1 MSSMP
6 ENRKPEEMLELMPF
20 IKPDRSFYEFFKGY
34 NTRELLPSPAMSRKD
49 FMGQATRIVNE
60 SKKIALENGLSEED
74 ADRVQMQTIRNIA
87 EQSLFFFCIFV
98 LNMDYA
104 DNDFVYRLCNDVQHN
119 KWKKLW
125 VIAREHYKDLACDTP
140 ILTTK
145 GWKNHGD
152 LVPGDVIF
160 TPKGTSPV
168 VAVRHFTDSHCR
180 KVNFRGGNS
189 IVCGNGHLWK
199 VNKYTTSRKVHDF
212 PEGERGTWYETVCE
226 TSDVMEGSYK
236 HPYITVTGYHIEDD
250 IELPIP
256 PYTLGA
262 WLGDGESLSGRISKP
277 DDEIFENVMA
287 DGFEI
292 SHDHCKGR
300 PHCQTRTVYGLMP
313 MLRKEGL
320 LGNKHI
326 PEIYFS
332 ASDRQR
338 LALLQGLMDTDGS
351 MSKNPKNGATF
362 SSSRK
367 ELAEG
372 VLALANS
379 LGFKAMMS
387 PVRKYDAYNVCFP
400 VKKSD
405 LYYPFRMARKLANIS
420 DRPHHKQAHNWYI
433 QSIEEHE
440 TVPTNCIQI
449 ADPDGIYL
457 AGKSLIPTHNSTIIT
472 CASTLWEVLKNPELT
487 YCIYSFKEDAAA
499 KFLGQIKI
507 WCETNVLLRKLWPD
521 VIPDNPGSKSTILPN
536 GKKIE
541 WKWST
546 TQLQFIRKTT
556 CKEMT
561 IEASGLGGNSKTGMH
576 FSRQI
581 YDDVETQYN
590 VGTPEAIEKLYG
602 EFSMSFNTGQTDNL
616 EFCVVGTFYARAD
629 IYAMAIKNGI
639 FKESIIQPCVDRNGI
654 PIRFSYEKLQE
665 KYDLMGASV
674 FATQMM
680 NNPSQSSVS
689 AFDSDW
695 IHRWKPNPEGM
706 NMYVIVDPASGK
718 TSKRHDFTSIW
729 VVGIDQFKK
738 LMVFDLIEDKFGVEE
753 RFRKLVDIIRE
764 YEPLQIFHEQVA
776 MQQDITLL
784 QEYMDKYNTH
794 FAITPFNPVKWGDKD
809 SRILKL
815 KDAFE
820 AGKVFLPN
828 NGKPHIDYEGKSID
842 MLDRWYRDEYLGYPT
857 IVHDDGLDSLASLYL
872 LLIDGYLS
880 APAQSFMNRRRTIVG
895 IDGVRSYSPMTFAR
909 ESGVQRRSLFRR
921 ERDSD
926 QDIYSALA

>member
-60 SKKIALENGLSEED
+60 SKKIALENGLSEEE
-74 ADRVQMQTIRNIA
+74 ADRVQMQTIRNLA

-125 VIAREHYKDLACDTP
+125 VIAREHYK
-140 ILTTK
+140 
-145 GWKNHGD
+145 
-152 LVPGDVIF
+152 
-160 TPKGTSPV
+160 
-168 VAVRHFTDSHCR
+168 
-180 KVNFRGGNS
+180 
-189 IVCGNGHLWK
+189 
-199 VNKYTTSRKVHDF
+199 
-212 PEGERGTWYETVCE
+212 
-226 TSDVMEGSYK
+226 
-236 HPYITVTGYHIEDD
+236 
-250 IELPIP
+250 
-256 PYTLGA
+256 
-262 WLGDGESLSGRISKP
+262 
-277 DDEIFENVMA
+277 
-287 DGFEI
+287 
-292 SHDHCKGR
+292 
-300 PHCQTRTVYGLMP
+300 
-313 MLRKEGL
+313 
-320 LGNKHI
+320 
-326 PEIYFS
+326 
-332 ASDRQR
+332 
-338 LALLQGLMDTDGS
+338 
-351 MSKNPKNGATF
+351 
-362 SSSRK
+362 
-367 ELAEG
+367 
-372 VLALANS
+372 
-379 LGFKAMMS
+379 
-387 PVRKYDAYNVCFP
+387 
-400 VKKSD
+400 
-405 LYYPFRMARKLANIS
+405 
-420 DRPHHKQAHNWYI
+420 
-433 QSIEEHE
+433 
-440 TVPTNCIQI
+440 
-449 ADPDGIYL
+449 
-457 AGKSLIPTHNSTIIT
+457 STIIT

-521 VIPDNPGSKSTILPN
+521 VIPDNPGSKSTILPD

-880 APAQSFMNRRRTIVG
+880 APAQSFMNRRRKLMG
-895 IDGVRSYSPMTFAR
+895 IDGVRSYSPMAFAR

-921 ERDSD
+921 ERDGD
-926 QDIYSALA
+926 QDIYSA

>member
-180 KVNFRGGNS
+180 KMIFEDAEP

-199 VNKYTTSRKVHDF
+199 VNKLSPD
-212 PEGERGTWYETVCE
+212 GEWHEVICE
-226 TSDVMEGSYK
+226 TSEVMSNTAVN
-236 HPYITVTGYHIEDD
+236 PCITG
-250 IELPIP
+250 
-256 PYTLGA
+256 
-262 WLGDGESLSGRISKP
+262 K
-277 DDEIFENVMA
+277 
-287 DGFEI
+287 
-292 SHDHCKGR
+292 
-300 PHCQTRTVYGLMP
+300 
-313 MLRKEGL
+313 
-320 LGNKHI
+320 
-326 PEIYFS
+326 
-332 ASDRQR
+332 DR
-338 LALLQGLMDTDGS
+338 DW
-351 MSKNPKNGATF
+351 KI
-362 SSSRK
+362 
-367 ELAEG
+367 
-372 VLALANS
+372 
-379 LGFKAMMS
+379 
-387 PVRKYDAYNVCFP
+387 
-400 VKKSD
+400 
-405 LYYPFRMARKLANIS
+405 LY
-420 DRPHHKQAHNWYI
+420 
-433 QSIEEHE
+433 IEEHE

-880 APAQSFMNRRRTIVG
+880 APAQSFMNRRRTIMG